1 MLKSWADIAA
11 KPVKTESNH
20 EATKKKSAEQVSKV
34 VVVGEKLTSV
44 GDQVDPE
51 GFKVVLNKKERKATR
66 IVSGKDIAEAIIE
79 VIKEIPAEQVAE
91 DIQQAPE
98 VCHVQELQQQVL
110 LKPEPKEDDT
120 AKKSG
125 ELVQESVQ
133 VYVVGTYESG
143 PVRTKV
149 AIQPQIQS
157 QVQEVVVK
165 ERGSKAREVS
175 VMEEENE
182 AKSVGDK
189 VDGDGF
195 KVVQSKKD
203 RKRTRTVS
211 LKAIEEAT
219 KLETEKMESGK
230 EEKRSDADVKGTE
243 DDTAMPLGMEDET
256 EMPLG
261 MVDGTVMPLQLEDD
275 TAMPLSMEDGT
286 VVTLGMEDN
295 IAMLLGMEDGTVMPL
310 GMEDVTAM
318 PLGMEDGTVMPIGMK
333 DDTAMPLGMEDDRA
347 MSLGMEDETTM
358 PLGLE
363 DGTVMPLGMED
374 DTVMPLGMEDG
385 TTTSKMNFTNQGFPV
400 LPNSNEYDETQLS
413 DDQLKAIHCLEQN
426 KQIKALEKE
435 KVKFFGLEEPNDRE
449 CDLRSLRTSLGA
461 EIENAKEEFKEEKEE
476 ENDER
481 EELERLRGSRE
492 PVSLK
497 KRFFSTIGKLNLRG
511 QGINAVGTIL

>member
-51 GFKVVLNKKERKATR
+51 GFKVVLNKKKRKATR
-66 IVSGKDIAEAIIE
+66 IVSGKDIAEALI
-79 VIKEIPAEQVAE
+79 QVAE

-275 TAMPLSMEDGT
+275 TAMPL
-286 VVTLGMEDN
+286 
-295 IAMLLGMEDGTVMPL
+295 
-310 GMEDVTAM
+310 
-318 PLGMEDGTVMPIGMK
+318 
-333 DDTAMPLGMEDDRA
+333 
-347 MSLGMEDETTM
+347 
-358 PLGLE
+358 
-363 DGTVMPLGMED
+363 
-374 DTVMPLGMEDG
+374 
-385 TTTSKMNFTNQGFPV
+385 
-400 LPNSNEYDETQLS
+400 
-413 DDQLKAIHCLEQN
+413 
-426 KQIKALEKE
+426 
-435 KVKFFGLEEPNDRE
+435 
-449 CDLRSLRTSLGA
+449 
-461 EIENAKEEFKEEKEE
+461 
-476 ENDER
+476 
-481 EELERLRGSRE
+481 
-492 PVSLK
+492 
-497 KRFFSTIGKLNLRG
+497 
-511 QGINAVGTIL
+511 